1 MAGANLDLN
10 DKLVRRG
17 LLVSW
22 HGWRA
27 TVQRVRMGR
36 CLLSFAV
43 DQGDATAKVSPSW
56 VPCSAVQVVQ

>member
-1 MAGANLDLN
+1 MAANLDLN

-43 DQGDATAKVSPSW
+43 DQADATVKVPPSW
-56 VPCSAVQVVQ
+56 VPCSAVQVVR